1 MYPVTNLYKE
11 KINED
16 DREFTCDI
24 IIEHSQGT
32 LNLTDE
38 DLSMGSLTY
47 TEATQSG
54 DEYTIGSTVASDIS
68 FTIFNKPEYENIQ
81 FMGATVFV
89 NIGLL
94 TIEATDAHFIQPSQP
109 STMRGFDDVWEYV
122 PLGRFNIDVV
132 NINSNTI
139 QIKAIDNMINFDKPY
154 SLSNLSYPATL
165 QQIYVNVCNVAD
177 VPVGTL
183 EFPNKNYIVTNRPS
197 GDLTL
202 RDILGYVAELSG
214 TFAKCTR
221 TGSVE
226 LRWYEPTDLELR
238 PEDRYDFTPSD
249 DVIQITGI
257 LATVKGEEE
266 EDDVTYI
273 SGSEGYTI
281 DLTENALLQ
290 GDYETVLPNIYNNV
304 KDTIFTPYNSN
315 SKGNPAIQAGDII
328 KQIDKN
334 GKEYT
339 TIITKAVYKYRGK
352 STLEGKG
359 LSQISKGY
367 KGSTNRRLAEIKHK
381 IDVEIGDKLTTLEE
395 QQLQA
400 IEMMANM
407 LGGHIIKNEESGI
420 IYIAD
425 NPDISLA
432 TKLWKWGIDG
442 FGYSSDGGITW
453 ETAITADGSI
463 VAMLVSAGIVT
474 ADMVQTG
481 ILQSED
487 GELWINLN
495 NGHFQ
500 LGDIQ
505 YNDDGFELH
514 LGNKPLGQVIDDI
527 IGSIQVG
534 GGNNFILNSVGYGGL
549 NNWNVIEGEVD
560 FGTSTWILSGV
571 SKHGW
576 KIIDGIM
583 EQEIDV
589 VAGKPYSIS
598 GRVNKGAAGT
608 IVIKIVSNLEEY
620 EVFRKDSG
628 ETFENEF
635 SFQFDNL
642 EGNITISIEVSG
654 ATTPIEIT
662 DLMLA
667 MGENIGSWSQA
678 NGEVYTVNVK
688 MDNQGIRV
696 YSADGLAS
704 TIMSP
709 EEFAGYYN
717 NEKIFTL
724 NGNITEVMGLRVGGQ
739 GLFIPPVKFVQT
751 DNSLD
756 VVWTGR

>member
-1 MYPVTNLYKE
+1 MYPVSDLYKE

-16 DREFTCDI
+16 GREFTCNI
-24 IIEHSQGT
+24 TIEHSQGT
-32 LNLTDE
+32 LELTDD

-68 FTIFNKPEYENIQ
+68 FTIFNKPEYDDIQ

-89 NIGLL
+89 SIGLL
-94 TIEATDAHFIQPSQP
+94 VQEGIEHFLQPSQP
-109 STMRGFDDVWEYV
+109 SRMRGFDDKWEYV

-281 DLTENALLQ
+281 DLTENELLQ

-304 KDTIFTPYNSN
+304 KDTIFTPYISN

-425 NPDISLA
+425 NPDILSA
-432 TKLWKWGIDG
+432 TKIWKWGIDG

-500 LGDIQ
+500 LGDMR

-598 GRVNKGAAGT
+598 GRVNKGVAGT

-696 YSADGLAS
+696 YSADGLSS

-756 VVWTGR
+756 IVWTGR